1 MHPAITGSRLQD
13 LCVAPGN
20 DIILRVK
27 FEGTPRPSIKWT
39 KDGNKLSKTEHRIMI
54 SEGETSSE
62 LRISAAVPS
71 DAGTYQ
77 ISLKNDAGKVKDSS
91 NVIVNGK

>member
-13 LCVAPGN
+13 LCVAPGH
-20 DIILRVK
+20 DIILQVR

-39 KDGNKLSKTEHRIMI
+39 KDGNKLFKNKHRIRI
-54 SEGETSSE
+54 NEGETSSE
-62 LRISAAVPS
+62 LRISGAVSS

-77 ISLKNDAGKVKDSS
+77 ISLKNDAGKVEASS